1 MSQRMASLSL
11 ILGLALT
18 VAACNTVGSGPAG
31 TAATQNSLYDRLG
44 ANRPIGANRGA

>member
-31 TAATQNSLYDRLG
+31 TTAGEKSLYDRLG
-44 ANRPIGANRGA
+44 G